1 MTKALAIFAALLLAS
16 TSALGWALYNQIQAN
31 GTLQAKIKT
40 LTTDLKA
47 ERKAA
52 KRNADEALSNYE
64 ASSRA
69 CQRAIRSAVA
79 AVQIKPIEVPRYDEN
94 GAPNPAC
101 PAYSLRDIQA
111 AGGDANLSSSA
122 QGGSEARAES
132 PR

>member
-1 MTKALAIFAALLLAS
+1 MTKALAIVAALLLAS

-31 GTLQAKIKT
+31 GTLQAQIDT
-40 LTTDLKA
+40 LTTDLEA
-47 ERKAA
+47 ERRAA

-79 AVQIKPIEVPRYDEN
+79 AIQIKPIEVPRYDEN

-101 PAYSLRDIQA
+101 PAISLRDIQTAGTADRMPSSPSSRSA
-111 AGGDANLSSSA
+111 AGAD
-122 QGGSEARAES
+122 R